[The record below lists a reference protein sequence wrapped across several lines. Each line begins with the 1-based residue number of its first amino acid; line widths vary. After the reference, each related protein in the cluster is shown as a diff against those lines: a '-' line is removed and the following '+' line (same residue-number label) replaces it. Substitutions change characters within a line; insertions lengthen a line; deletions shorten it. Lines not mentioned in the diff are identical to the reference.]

1 MNSIDRAA
9 QVTCCSTDKK
19 NQFAIIHVQFFTHK
33 AYVMKPI
40 QDNTQLKQS
49 FTMNASDC
57 LIISSVADTNCPET
71 KQTDSIKSSLTKS
84 L

>member
-1 MNSIDRAA
+1 MN
-9 QVTCCSTDKK
+9 
-19 NQFAIIHVQFFTHK
+19 
-33 AYVMKPI
+33 PI

-71 KQTDSIKSSLTKS
+71 QQTDSMKSSLMKS